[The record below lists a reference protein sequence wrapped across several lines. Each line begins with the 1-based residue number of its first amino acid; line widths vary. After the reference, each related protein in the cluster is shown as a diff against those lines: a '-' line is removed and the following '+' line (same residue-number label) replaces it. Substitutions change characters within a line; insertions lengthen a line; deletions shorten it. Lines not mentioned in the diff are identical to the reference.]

1 MTVTRNVNTNIINQE
16 EYNTFSESLN
26 YLDGLRNSFMTES
39 LKLKSYIEN
48 FLTDHNLNGKVIAQD
63 AHDKVGKLYVSF
75 QKDILVPVM
84 IRFISTDCELE
95 LTAVNALRSGY
106 EPVNYFDVLEQLLKN
121 YGEYK
126 ES

>member
-1 MTVTRNVNTNIINQE
+1 MTVTRNVNTDLIVQK
-16 EYNTFSESLN
+16 EYNTFSETLN
-26 YLDGLRNSFMTES
+26 YLDGLRNSYMAES

-48 FLTDHNLNGKVIAQD
+48 FLTDHNLNGKVIAHD
-63 AHDKVGKLYVSF
+63 AHDEVGRLYVNF

-95 LTAVNALRSGY
+95 LTAVNALLSTY

-121 YGEYK
+121 YEEYK